1 MDNNQNKSKPLI
13 LLKKE
18 CEDNLVQVVNS
29 SGLPAFILESILMNL
44 LHNIQRLSRI
54 EYEES
59 LKNYSNAF
67 GGDNT

>member
-1 MDNNQNKSKPLI
+1 MNEKNKQKPLI

-59 LKNYSNAF
+59 LKNYSNTS